1 MTEKDQIKLK
11 ALYEI
16 YEQPMYRIAYAVL
29 KNPEFAEDAVS
40 DAFIRIIEKINKI
53 GEPTSAKMRSYI
65 VVIMKSV
72 AIDYYRKQARF
83 YRRNTIMDEQT
94 FTVPDSNTDIEEHI
108 IESDIKNYVLD
119 ELSEDD
125 KKLIVMRC
133 CNDLS
138 WKEVSKRLSIT
149 ETNARKRFER
159 VRKKLAKEEIYEKI
173 KFSR

>member
-1 MTEKDQIKLK
+1 
-11 ALYEI
+11 
-16 YEQPMYRIAYAVL
+16 
-29 KNPEFAEDAVS
+29 
-40 DAFIRIIEKINKI
+40 
-53 GEPTSAKMRSYI
+53 
-65 VVIMKSV
+65 MKSV

-83 YRRNTIMDEQT
+83 YRQNTIMDEQT